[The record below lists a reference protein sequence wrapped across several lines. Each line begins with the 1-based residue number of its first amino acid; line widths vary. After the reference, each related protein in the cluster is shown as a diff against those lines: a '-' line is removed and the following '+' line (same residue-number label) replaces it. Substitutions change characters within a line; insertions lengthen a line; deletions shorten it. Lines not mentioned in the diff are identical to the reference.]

1 MNNLIQLL
9 TKEEKKALIICSF
22 KKNEIIFM
30 EDSVCDSIGIVIEGK
45 IEIVSYS
52 FSGKE
57 IVYNTLKRDDLF
69 GNNLL
74 FSNTPRY
81 KGNVVSKTK
90 SIIAFIKKESLV
102 VLLQNNEAFLKEYLK
117 IQSDFGKALNSKI
130 KLLSFENALDRF
142 NYYLFINNNEIRY
155 KNVTALARDLY
166 LERET
171 LSRLLSKL
179 TKKGII
185 YRDKCLIKSL

>member
-9 TKEEKKALIICSF
+9 TKEEKKALIIRSF

-30 EDSVCDSIGIVIEGK
+30 EDSVCDSIGIVIEGN
-45 IEIVSYS
+45 IDIVSYS
-52 FSGKE
+52 FSGKD
-57 IVYNTLKRDDLF
+57 IIYNSLKRDDLF

-74 FSNTPRY
+74 FSNNPRY
-81 KGNVVSKTK
+81 KGNVICREK
-90 SIIAFIKKESLV
+90 STVAFIKKEPLV
-102 VLLQNNEAFLKEYLK
+102 SLLQSNEEFLKEYLK
-117 IQSDFGKALNSKI
+117 IQSDFGKKLNSKI

-142 NYYLFINNNEIRY
+142 LYYMYINNNEIQY
-155 KNVTALARDLY
+155 KSVANLARDLY

-179 TKKGII
+179 EKQGTI
-185 YRDKCLIKSL
+185 YRDKYLVKLL